1 MTMRFDEDELV
12 ILQNALNYVL
22 NAVDLEEFSTLIGA
36 EREEAERVLE
46 RMARRSTRR
55 RHKDNGD

>member
-12 ILQNALNYVL
+12 ILQNALNYVC

-36 EREEAERVLE
+36 EREEAERLLE
-46 RMARRSTRR
+46 RLAHRRSRA
-55 RHKDNGD
+55 RHGEDGD